1 MQLESKE
8 NSERVFDIHS
18 AEFPILVK
26 CPAREYEINSLEDVS
41 EMLLSPVSGLSM
53 IQHAL
58 SLSVKCGKSWKRLS
72 IESLAFIPE
81 VAPYLIEYGRAT
93 SEFVRG
99 YLYSGELVDQPNII
113 YGQGQAFDIIASAK
127 SECELDSYRTA
138 RQNAKQSNGNK

>member
-58 SLSVKCGKSWKRLS
+58 SLF
-72 IESLAFIPE
+72 SLTLPF
-81 VAPYLIEYGRAT
+81 
-93 SEFVRG
+93 
-99 YLYSGELVDQPNII
+99 
-113 YGQGQAFDIIASAK
+113 AK
-127 SECELDSYRTA
+127 LL
-138 RQNAKQSNGNK
+138 N